1 MFSNY
6 TLDFVEF
13 VGELSFDD
21 ASNGAGVFGFGDGDL
36 SGSNVENLML
46 LIRDGSGGAGESAD
60 VFFNFNDGMG
70 GNGVGVVEEM
80 LRQQGATSF
89 F

>member
-1 MFSNY
+1 MERLTALIQAVVTQRDALGTAMFIER
-6 TLDFVEF
+6 TIAHHLH
-13 VGELSFDD
+13 
-21 ASNGAGVFGFGDGDL
+21 
-36 SGSNVENLML
+36 
-46 LIRDGSGGAGESAD
+46 AGESAD